1 MHQVIWL
8 RFFRVSAT
16 RVQVELKDKNIGICR
31 ETLRESEAQFRGAQI
46 KHLSMLDALLDLH
59 HLQTTVSC
67 LLPNLILILNFV
79 LFRKFLKT
87 NESIFFSGP
96 LKKKYKATVIAVK
109 SDHPNKGYK
118 TPKKY
123 DLAIV
128 TQHQATWYVPRN
140 FAVWLGLEGPW
151 LLITPPSVE

>member
-1 MHQVIWL
+1 VHQVIWL

-16 RVQVELKDKNIGICR
+16 RVQVELKDKNIGVCR

-67 LLPNLILILNFV
+67 LLTIFIFILDFV

-96 LKKKYKATVIAVK
+96 LKKKNKATVIAVK
-109 SDHPNKGYK
+109 PDNPNKGYK
-118 TPKKY
+118 TPKKC
-123 DLAIV
+123 DLV
-128 TQHQATWYVPRN
+128 SPHQAT
-140 FAVWLGLEGPW
+140 
-151 LLITPPSVE
+151 